1 MAASDQQQAAGRH
14 GSTPPVFDEVRWVV
28 QIRHSLQENA
38 GGDGDDDDD
47 TGIPV
52 SVFNVP
58 KQLRVHKP
66 EAYTPQFIALGPYH
80 HWRPELYEME
90 RYKLAAARRAQKRL
104 AAGLKLEALVE
115 QFKRLERRVYEME
128 RYKLAAARRAQK
140 RLAAGL
146 KLEALVEQFK
156 RLERRVRA
164 HYHRYLDFNGETLAW
179 MMLVDGAF
187 LLEFLQ
193 IYAAAADD
201 GEVAAC
207 RGDGGG
213 KALRRVPSRMAH
225 LVDFAGRKSAHG
237 LILRDMLMLENQ
249 VPLFLLRRI
258 LEPQCG
264 GDDAGE
270 LLERMVAGLMRELCP
285 FKMMETFP
293 AVDVAKHAHLLEVLY
308 YTLLPKPADDD
319 STAEADGAN
328 GSFQDDGG
336 DYDIEEQAGGGGGG
350 EERRNKP
357 GAAGCEYVKQ
367 LFLAV
372 WGIVSGLSS
381 TAAAGPM
388 RYVTKPVEFAI
399 KAPWKMLAVVPGVG
413 SFVSGGADGSTT
425 NPSSSWASGAGY
437 YLTRPP
443 LLEEIMI
450 PSVTEL
456 ANAGV
461 KFVPTAG
468 DLSTIAFDAK
478 TATFHL
484 PVVTLDS
491 NTEVVLR
498 NLVAYE
504 AAAAAGPLVLARY
517 TELMNGIIDAG
528 DDVAVLRRRGVVLN
542 RMKSDGEAARLWN
555 GMARSVRLTKV
566 AFVDRAVEEVNR
578 YYNGRWRVKAKRF
591 MRKYVFSSWQV
602 LTFFAAIMM
611 LLLTTLQAFCAVYTC
626 SRWFGAVTV
635 AKAG

>member
-115 QFKRLERRVYEME
+115 QFKRLERRV
-128 RYKLAAARRAQK
+128 
-140 RLAAGL
+140 
-146 KLEALVEQFK
+146 
-156 RLERRVRA
+156 RA

-207 RGDGGG
+207 GGDGGG

-249 VPLFLLRRI
+249 IPLFLLRRI
-258 LEPQCG
+258 LEPQCRAPSAAAGGG

-350 EERRNKP
+350 EERRN
-357 GAAGCEYVKQ
+357 GCEYVKQ

-425 NPSSSWASGAGY
+425 NPSSSWAGGAGY

-611 LLLTTLQAFCAVYTC
+611 LLLTTLQAFCSVYTC

>member
-1 MAASDQQQAAGRH
+1 MAASDQQASSRH

-28 QIRHSLQENA
+28 QIRHSLQEGLA
-38 GGDGDDDDD
+38 GDDDDDD
-47 TGIPV
+47 TGILV

-104 AAGLKLEALVE
+104 AAGLKLE
-115 QFKRLERRVYEME
+115 
-128 RYKLAAARRAQK
+128 
-140 RLAAGL
+140 G
-146 KLEALVEQFK
+146 LVEQFK

-164 HYHRYLDFNGETLAW
+164 HYHRYLDFSGETLAW

-193 IYAAAADD
+193 IYAAAAVID
-201 GEVAAC
+201 GEDVAGGC
-207 RGDGGG
+207 GGGDGAG
-213 KALRRVPSRMAH
+213 KALRRLPSRMAH
-225 LVDFAGRKSAHG
+225 LVDFAGRKAAHN

-264 GDDAGE
+264 ASSAAAGGGGDAGE
-270 LLERMVAGLMRELCP
+270 LLARMVAGLMKELCP
-285 FKMMETFP
+285 FKMMESFP
-293 AVDVAKHAHLLEVLY
+293 DVDVAKHAHLLEVLY
-308 YTLLPKPADDD
+308 YILLPKPADDD
-319 STAEADGAN
+319 HSAAEAADGDN
-328 GSFQDDGG
+328 G
-336 DYDIEEQAGGGGGG
+336 DYDIEEQAADGGG
-350 EERRNKP
+350 EERRKP
-357 GAAGCEYVKQ
+357 AAATGCEYVKQ

-372 WGIVSGLSS
+372 WGIVSGLTS

-413 SFVSGGADGSTT
+413 SFVSGADGSTT
-425 NPSSSWASGAGY
+425 NPSSSAGGAG

-461 KFVPTAG
+461 KFIPTAG

-478 TATFHL
+478 TATFSL
-484 PVVTLDS
+484 PVVTMDS

-517 TELMNGIIDAG
+517 TELMNGIIDT
-528 DDVAVLRRRGVVLN
+528 DEDVAVLRRRGVVLN
-542 RMKSDGEAARLWN
+542 RMKSDGEAVKLWN

-602 LTFFAAIMM
+602 LTFVAAILM
-611 LLLTTLQAFCAVYTC
+611 LLLTTLQAFCSVYTC
-626 SRWFGAVTV
+626 SRWFGAVTI
-635 AKAG
+635 AKSG

>member
-1 MAASDQQQAAGRH
+1 MAASDQQAGSRH
-14 GSTPPVFDEVRWVV
+14 GSTPPVFDEARWVV
-28 QIRHSLQENA
+28 QIRHSLQEGLA
-38 GGDGDDDDD
+38 GDDDDDD

-104 AAGLKLEALVE
+104 AAELKLEGLVD
-115 QFKRLERRVYEME
+115 QFKRLER
-128 RYKLAAARRAQK
+128 K
-140 RLAAGL
+140 
-146 KLEALVEQFK
+146 
-156 RLERRVRA
+156 VRA
-164 HYHRYLDFNGETLAW
+164 HYHRYLDFSGETLAW

-193 IYAAAADD
+193 IYAPAAVID
-201 GEVAAC
+201 GEDVAAGVG
-207 RGDGGG
+207 GDGGA
-213 KALRRVPSRMAH
+213 KALRRLPSRMAH
-225 LVDFAGRKSAHG
+225 LVDFAGRKAAHN

-264 GDDAGE
+264 APSAGGDAGE
-270 LLERMVAGLMRELCP
+270 LLARMVAGLMRELCP
-285 FKMMETFP
+285 FKMMESFP
-293 AVDVAKHAHLLEVLY
+293 DVDVAKHAHLLEVLY
-308 YTLLPKPADDD
+308 YILLPKPDDVDD
-319 STAEADGAN
+319 SAADGAN
-328 GSFQDDGG
+328 GDDG
-336 DYDIEEQAGGGGGG
+336 DYDIEEQAADGGGG
-350 EERRNKP
+350 EDRRKP
-357 GAAGCEYVKQ
+357 GGAAGCDYVKQ

-372 WGIVSGLSS
+372 RGIVSGLTS

-413 SFVSGGADGSTT
+413 SFVSGADGSTT
-425 NPSSSWASGAGY
+425 NPSSSSAGGAG

-461 KFVPTAG
+461 KFVPTDG

-478 TATFHL
+478 TATFSL
-484 PVVTLDS
+484 PVVTMDS

-517 TELMNGIIDAG
+517 TELMNGIIDT
-528 DDVAVLRRRGVVLN
+528 DEDVAVLRRRGVVFN
-542 RMKSDGEAARLWN
+542 RMKSDGEAAKLWN

-602 LTFFAAIMM
+602 LTLVAAILM
-611 LLLTTLQAFCAVYTC
+611 LLLTTLQAFCSVYTC
-626 SRWFGAVTV
+626 SRWFGAVTI
-635 AKAG
+635 AKSG

>member
-1 MAASDQQQAAGRH
+1 MAASDQQAAGRH
-14 GSTPPVFDEVRWVV
+14 GSTPPVFDEVRWLV

-38 GGDGDDDDD
+38 AGDDDDDD
-47 TGIPV
+47 TGISV

-115 QFKRLERRVYEME
+115 QFKRLER
-128 RYKLAAARRAQK
+128 K
-140 RLAAGL
+140 
-146 KLEALVEQFK
+146 
-156 RLERRVRA
+156 VRA
-164 HYHRYLDFNGETLAW
+164 HYHRYLDFSGETLAW

-193 IYAAAADD
+193 IYAAAGKGEVAGD
-201 GEVAAC
+201 GEVAA
-207 RGDGGG
+207 G

-225 LVDFAGRKSAHG
+225 LVDFTGRKAAHN

-249 VPLFLLRRI
+249 VPLFLLRKI
-258 LEPQCG
+258 LEPQCRTPSAAAAGG
-264 GDDAGE
+264 GDAGV
-270 LLERMVAGLMRELCP
+270 LLERMVNGLMRELCP
-285 FKMMETFP
+285 FKMMESFP

-308 YTLLPKPADDD
+308 YILLPKPADDND

-328 GSFQDDGG
+328 GSFHDDGG
-336 DYDIEEQAGGGGGG
+336 DYDIEEQSAGGAGG

-372 WGIVSGLSS
+372 WGIVSGLTS

-425 NPSSSWASGAGY
+425 NPSSSGSAGAAGY

-517 TELMNGIIDAG
+517 TELMNGIIDTD

-611 LLLTTLQAFCAVYTC
+611 LLLTTLQAFCSVYTC
-626 SRWFGAVTV
+626 SRWFGAVTI

>member
-1 MAASDQQQAAGRH
+1 MAASDQQATGRH
-14 GSTPPVFDEVRWVV
+14 GSTPPAFDEVRWVV

-38 GGDGDDDDD
+38 AGDDDDDD

-104 AAGLKLEALVE
+104 AAGLKLET
-115 QFKRLERRVYEME
+115 
-128 RYKLAAARRAQK
+128 
-140 RLAAGL
+140 
-146 KLEALVEQFK
+146 LVEQFK

-164 HYHRYLDFNGETLAW
+164 HYHRYLDFSGETLAW

-193 IYAAAADD
+193 IYAAAND
-201 GEVAAC
+201 GEVAGGG
-207 RGDGGG
+207 GDGAG

-225 LVDFAGRKSAHG
+225 LVDFTGRKAAHN

-264 GDDAGE
+264 ASASAGGGVGDDAGE
-270 LLERMVAGLMRELCP
+270 LLERMVAGIMRELCP
-285 FKMMETFP
+285 FKMMESFP
-293 AVDVAKHAHLLEVLY
+293 AVDVAKHAHLLEGG
-308 YTLLPKPADDD
+308 ADGNFHDDD
-319 STAEADGAN
+319 
-328 GSFQDDGG
+328 G
-336 DYDIEEQAGGGGGG
+336 DYDIEEQAAAGGGGGG
-350 EERRNKP
+350 DKP
-357 GAAGCEYVKQ
+357 AAAGCEYVKQ

-372 WGIVSGLSS
+372 WGIASGLTS
-381 TAAAGPM
+381 TATAGPM

-413 SFVSGGADGSTT
+413 SFVSGSGADGSTT
-425 NPSSSWASGAGY
+425 TNPSSSGAGAAGY

-566 AFVDRAVEEVNR
+566 VFVDRAVEEVNR

-602 LTFFAAIMM
+602 LTFLAAIMM
-611 LLLTTLQAFCAVYTC
+611 LLLTTLQAFCSVYTC